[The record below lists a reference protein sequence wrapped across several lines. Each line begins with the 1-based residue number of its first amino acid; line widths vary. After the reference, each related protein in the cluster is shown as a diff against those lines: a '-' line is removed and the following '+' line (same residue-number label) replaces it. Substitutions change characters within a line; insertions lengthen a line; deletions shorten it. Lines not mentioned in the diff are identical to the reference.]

1 MDFET
6 SSINLSL
13 RNAQTGRPLTANV
26 YNVTFDDGS
35 MRTVS
40 VGQLVMALCLDRATR
55 MEADVI
61 AIMERMAGTTAS
73 LEAISDI
80 EDRLLALDKGQ
91 TISSITGSWT
101 FYVEDEDGTLVQ
113 QTSTSALQVLMR
125 MGITANATMTTDAI
139 IDNIEAKLDELNTM
153 SQEQMILL
161 QSQTNK
167 RDQAYEMASNVSK
180 SLYTV
185 MTAVVNNC

>member
-1 MDFET
+1 MNFET